1 MQIHNPSI
9 RRRQVLKILIAND
22 DGIFAPGIR
31 ALAKR
36 LSEEKKY
43 EVYVVAPDRERSAT
57 GHSLTLHKPLRVQEV
72 DIEADVVKAW
82 CTTGTPSDSVK
93 LAISVLL
100 KTEPDLVIAGI
111 NNGSNMGSEILYSG
125 TVAAAMEGT
134 FSGIRSMAVSMV
146 REGQPPKFAAA
157 AEFIARFLNCY
168 DPMSLSPK
176 ILVNI
181 NIPSIDFEELEG
193 VSITEL
199 GIRQYNDWFEHRHDP
214 RGNDYYWLAGHAI
227 KEGERETSDAWAVHH
242 NRVSITPVSFQMTDR
257 EAMETLK
264 GFEKLG
270 QIVNGEDKARTK

>member
-1 MQIHNPSI
+1 M
-9 RRRQVLKILIAND
+9 VLKILIAND

-36 LSEEKKY
+36 LSEEESY

-72 DIEADVVKAW
+72 DIDAKVKKAW

-134 FSGIRSMAVSMV
+134 FSGIRSIAVSMV
-146 REGQPPKFAAA
+146 REGKPPKFGAA
-157 AEFIARFLNCY
+157 AEFMARFLKVY
-168 DPMSLSPK
+168 DPQALSPK

-181 NIPSIDFEELEG
+181 NIPSIDFESYEG

-199 GIRQYNDWFEHRHDP
+199 GIRQYNDWFEHRQDP

-227 KEGERETSDAWAVHH
+227 KEGEAETSDAWAVHH

-257 EAMETLK
+257 DAMKTLV
-264 GFEKLG
+264 GFDKVKDIC
-270 QIVNGEDKARTK
+270 QPSKPEDKAGAKS

>member
-1 MQIHNPSI
+1 M
-9 RRRQVLKILIAND
+9 AND
-22 DGIFAPGIR
+22 DGIFAPGKSTGEAFPRRKSTQSMWLHRI
-31 ALAKR
+31 
-36 LSEEKKY
+36 
-43 EVYVVAPDRERSAT
+43 VERSAT
-57 GHSLTLHKPLRVQEV
+57 GHSPSHYTNLFYESRKSTWKL
-72 DIEADVVKAW
+72 DVVKVKG
-82 CTTGTPSDSVK
+82 TTGTPSGDSVK

-157 AEFIARFLNCY
+157 AEFMARFLNCY
-168 DPMSLSPK
+168 DPKSLSPK

-181 NIPSIDFEELEG
+181 NIPSIDFEEFEG

-227 KEGERETSDAWAVHH
+227 KEGEKETSDAWAVHH

-264 GFEKLG
+264 KGFDKLG
-270 QIVNGEDKARTK
+270 QIVNGEDRARTK